1 MLIISRKPG
10 EKITI
15 GDDIEVT
22 LVEIRDNH
30 VRLGI
35 AAPRHISVHRQEV
48 YERIK
53 KANLVSSEIDASD
66 MMKAASILQFN
77 RVDKE

>member
-15 GDDIEVT
+15 GDDIEIT

-66 MMKAASILQFN
+66 MMKATSILQFN